1 MPNRTLQRLLMTF
14 AATTLLSACAGL
26 GPTREEARPHDA
38 RIDYVNA
45 PANAVFNALPD
56 ASTRT
61 DRWSGVLGTAPYR
74 IEVPEK
80 WNGRLVL
87 YAHGY
92 AGVGNTL
99 TVQDPPIRRFLTD
112 NGYAW
117 AASAYSKNHYDVRAG
132 VEDTNAL
139 ALAFNEIA
147 ERNGR
152 RLLRPVKTF
161 IYGRSMGGH
170 VAAAAVERET
180 LATARNKFVYD
191 GALPACGVLDDD
203 QLWAYFGAYQ
213 LAAQQLAG
221 LPAATLPVSNWAQI
235 SAHVRMAHFN
245 SATSFATPTAQ
256 GKLLKNIVMNLT
268 GGPRPVFDEGFAND
282 GLQSVVWGT
291 FGGEGTLNGILSA
304 SVVDTRGVR
313 YQFDAPEGVVAAFN
327 NSIGKSTPVP
337 DANRPRRDGLRWIP
351 KVNAE
356 FSVPVLTIHT
366 LGDMYV
372 PFSMEQSY
380 YQRVQAKGNGARLVQ
395 RAIRAP
401 GHCDFTVAEQSRAFS
416 DLVRWVEQ
424 GTKPVGDDVF
434 TPSIVAH
441 PAYGCAFT
449 NNNLDA
455 DDTPSVKAARA
466 PGKLPA
472 CPPS

>member
-1 MPNRTLQRLLMTF
+1 MPHPIPKIAVVASV
-14 AATTLLSACAGL
+14 AAILLSACAGL
-26 GPTREEARPHDA
+26 GNSTSEARAHDA
-38 RIDYVNA
+38 RTDYVSA
-45 PANAVFNALPD
+45 PANALFDALPD
-56 ASTRT
+56 AATRT

-74 IEVPEK
+74 IEVPEN

-92 AGVGNTL
+92 AGTGKTL
-99 TVQDPPIRRFLTD
+99 TVQDPPIRRHLID

-152 RLLRPVKTF
+152 RLARPTKTF

-170 VAAAAVERET
+170 VAAAAVELET
-180 LATARNKFVYD
+180 LAAARNKFAYD

-221 LPAATLPVSNWAQI
+221 LPAASLPASNWAEI
-235 SAHVRMAHFN
+235 SAHVRMVHFN
-245 SATSFATPTAQ
+245 SATSFAAPTAQ
-256 GKLLKNIVMNLT
+256 GQILKGIVKNLT
-268 GGPRPVFDEGFAND
+268 GGTRPIFDEGFASD
-282 GLQSVVWGT
+282 GLQGVVWGT
-291 FGGEGTLNGILSA
+291 FGGDGTLTGILTA
-304 SVVDTRGVR
+304 NVVDTRNVR
-313 YQFDAPEGVVAAFN
+313 YVFDAPEPVVAAFN
-327 NSIGKSTPVP
+327 NAIGKSTPVP
-337 DANRPRRDGLRWIP
+337 DANPRRRDGLRWIP

-356 FSVPVLTIHT
+356 FSVPVLTLHT

-380 YQRVQAKGNGARLVQ
+380 YRRAQAKGNGARLVQ
-395 RAIRAP
+395 RAIRSP
-401 GHCDFTVAEQSRAFS
+401 GHCDFTVAEQSRAFT

-424 GTKPVGDDVF
+424 GSKPVGDDVF
-434 TPSIVAH
+434 TPSIIAN

-449 NNNLDA
+449 NNTLVA
-455 DDTPSVKAARA
+455 DDSPGVKTIRA

-472 CPPS
+472 CPAS